1 MKKEWYL
8 GLDIGTNSIGWAAT
22 DPNYKVLRKSKRKLI
37 GVELFDAADT
47 AEERR
52 LARNSRRVLG
62 KRKWRLSLLKSLFE
76 DEIKKVDSD
85 FFLRLEESKYHL
97 DDKRVNSKYVLFN
110 DKNYTDIEYNKQYPT
125 IFHLRAALMTEENP
139 DIRKVY
145 LALHNIMKSRGHF
158 LFDGLSVDTGSFDST
173 LGTLLTKLGVEGI
186 DIAKVKAICTSKGNT
201 TAKVKDFKE
210 LTNNVRVQEIFRLIF
225 GGSVALEKIYGV
237 EEYKE
242 LDSNVKTISF
252 KNKVYDEVRSDYE
265 VVLGT
270 DIDLLDSIKRV
281 YDSLILMGIKQEGMS
296 LSQSKMVVYDKHKS
310 DKALLK
316 EVIRLDSKLSDKD
329 KKELIIKVFSKDE
342 KGLDNYVAYTRNSDI
357 NKSCSGESFRK
368 FVDKV
373 LDELQETETIKSIK
387 EELALGLFLPL
398 QKVKDNSV
406 IPNQLHREELIA
418 ILENAS
424 KYNSFFTDE
433 VKAKVIEIFDFK
445 VPYFVGP
452 LNATSKYA
460 WAVRNKGY
468 ENVKVTPWN
477 YKEVINESKSAA
489 KFIDNLVGKCTYL
502 EGELVLPD
510 NSLLYSEYKVLNELN
525 ALKVDGDRVDIETRN
540 LIIEEL
546 YLNSVGVVTKAKI
559 KKLLVSK
566 GLIDKGAELTGV
578 SNVLGSKLKSR
589 VDFTNILGANFDEA
603 DVEKMIYWLTVYGD
617 AKYLIRDRIIDAFGN
632 KYTEQEITAILKL
645 NYKDWGRLS
654 EKFLKGIYSKCFVD
668 TTTGEMLNIIDVMRS
683 QTVILMEI
691 LGSAYDLTE
700 AVEALNS
707 KVAGNVVEI
716 TPALVENLYVSPSV
730 KRAIWQ
736 TIKLV
741 ERLKKLIGC
750 EPKKIFIETTRT
762 NQAPKV
768 ETDSRY
774 KTLVKKYSALKSKDF
789 EKFDIDVES
798 LYEMLKNEDP
808 SALKSKRLYHYY
820 SQLGKCLYTGKT
832 IERSQVDSI
841 ALYDLDHIYPQSKV
855 KDDSLDN
862 MVLVCRVANG
872 YKSDTYPLSEDIQK
886 EHKELWSVLK
896 ANKMI
901 SDTKY
906 ERLVRVDGFTTDEL
920 TGFIARQ
927 LVETSQSV
935 KTISKLLGKLNKT
948 SRVVYS
954 KAENVDQFKHNFGK
968 IKDGNRKSTSK
979 EKILKVRELNDLHH
993 AYDAYLNI
1001 VVGNVYDVR
1010 FTANPRNFVSN
1021 KENRNYSLN
1030 TLFYYDV
1037 KGAWVMGETV
1047 KIVESVIN
1055 NPYVQVNKMAVRKTG
1070 KLYDATI
1077 YKANKAKPESYHPL
1091 KTKDGRMLDVTKYG
1105 GYSSVS
1111 ISHYVFVGYTLVK
1124 PKESISS
1131 TYLVP
1136 IRICDVA
1143 KLKTKVDVL
1152 EYAKKVIPCKAKE
1165 SIEDLH
1171 IIRDNITTYTKVKLG
1186 NIPVYLGGKTGN
1198 YITYRSAL
1206 QIRFDVESTEYMKT
1220 LTNYNGWRIVNRSC
1234 EVWKSITFG
1243 KNLKFYDK
1251 LLEKMQTRVIHEL
1264 NPKKFDALT
1273 DNKYRELFAALDLID
1288 QTKVLLELVNLMTQ
1302 RLVPNA
1308 DVLRLIDFKASV
1320 GTISLA
1326 NSGIEV

>member
-1 MKKEWYL
+1 MSKDWYL

-22 DPNYKVLRKSKRKLI
+22 DTDYKVLRKSKRKLI

-62 KRKWRLSLLKSLFE
+62 KRKWRLSLLKDLFE
-76 DEIKKVDSD
+76 EEINKVDTD

-97 DDKRVNSKYVLFN
+97 EDKKVNSKYVLFN
-110 DKNYTDIEYNKQYPT
+110 DKNYTDVDYNKEYPT

-139 DIRKVY
+139 DVRKVY

-158 LFDGLSVDTGSFDST
+158 LFEGLSTENISFEDVLES
-173 LGTLLTKLGVEGI
+173 LLSKLGVSGL
-186 DIAKVKAICTSKGNT
+186 DTTKVKAICTSKGNT
-201 TAKVKDFKE
+201 TTKTKEFKE
-210 LTNNVRVQEIFRLIF
+210 LTDDVRVQEIFRLIF
-225 GGSVALEKIYGV
+225 GGSVALEKIYGI

-270 DIDLLDSIKRV
+270 DIDLLDTIKQV
-281 YDSLILMGIKQEGMS
+281 YDSLILMGIKKEGMT
-296 LSQSKMVVYDKHKS
+296 LSQSKVVAYEKHKS
-310 DKALLK
+310 DKALLR
-316 EVIRLDSKLSDKD
+316 EVIRLDSNLSTEAKKDLIDK
-329 KKELIIKVFSKDE
+329 IFTRDE
-342 KGLDNYVAYTRNSDI
+342 KGLDNYVSYTRNSDI
-357 NKSCSGESFRK
+357 NRSCGSDAFRK
-368 FVDKV
+368 FLEKV
-373 LDELQETETIKSIK
+373 LDELSETEVIKGIK
-387 EELALGLFLPL
+387 KELALGLFLPL

-433 VKAKVIEIFDFK
+433 LKTKVVELFDFK

-452 LNATSKYA
+452 LNARSKYA
-460 WAVRNKGY
+460 WAVRNEGY
-468 ENVKVTPWN
+468 ENVKITPWN
-477 YKEVINESKSAA
+477 YKEIINESKSAA

-525 ALKVDGDRVDIETRN
+525 ALKLDGVRVSVEVRN

-566 GLIDKGAELTGV
+566 GIIDKDVELTGI

-589 VDFTNILGANFDEA
+589 VDFINILGAKFDEA

-617 AKYLIRDRIIDAFGN
+617 AKYLIKDRIVGTFGD
-632 KYTEQEITAILKL
+632 KYTEEEITAILKL

-668 TTTGEMLNIIDVMRS
+668 TTTGEMLNIIDIMRS
-683 QTVILMEI
+683 QTIILMEI
-691 LGSAYDLTE
+691 LGNAYDLTE
-700 AVEALNS
+700 AVNTHNA
-707 KVAGNVVEI
+707 KVVGDVLEI

-774 KTLVKKYSALKSKDF
+774 KALVKKYAALKSKDF

-886 EHKELWSVLK
+886 EHKELWALLK

-906 ERLVRVDGFTTDEL
+906 ERLVRADGFTVDEL
-920 TGFIARQ
+920 SGFIARQ

-979 EKILKVRELNDLHH
+979 EKILKVRDLNDLHH

-1010 FTANPRNFVSN
+1010 FTSNPRNFVSN

-1037 KGAWVMGETV
+1037 KGAWVLGETV
-1047 KIVESVIN
+1047 KVVESVIN

-1077 YKANKAKPESYHPL
+1077 YKANKAKPESYHPI

-1124 PKESISS
+1124 PKERIAS

-1136 IRICDVA
+1136 IRICDVD
-1143 KLKTKVDVL
+1143 KLKTDL
-1152 EYAKKVIPCKAKE
+1152 DILDYAKKVIPCKAKE

-1171 IIRDNITTYTKVKLG
+1171 IIRDNITTPMKVKLG
-1186 NIPVYLGGKTGN
+1186 NTLVYLSGKTGN
-1198 YITYRSAL
+1198 YIKYRSAL
-1206 QIRFDVESTEYMKT
+1206 QIRFDVEFTEYMKT
-1220 LTNYNGWRIVNRSC
+1220 LTNYNGWRIANRSC
-1234 EVWKSITFG
+1234 EVWKSITLE

-1251 LLEKMQTRVIHEL
+1251 ILVKMQTRVIHKL

-1273 DNKYRELFAALDLID
+1273 DDKYRELFAALDLLD
-1288 QTKVLLELVNLMTQ
+1288 QTKVLLEIVNLITQ
-1302 RLVPNA
+1302 RLAPNT
-1308 DVLRLIDFKASV
+1308 DVLKLIDFKASV
-1320 GTISLA
+1320 GKISLV
-1326 NSGIEV
+1326 NPELRF